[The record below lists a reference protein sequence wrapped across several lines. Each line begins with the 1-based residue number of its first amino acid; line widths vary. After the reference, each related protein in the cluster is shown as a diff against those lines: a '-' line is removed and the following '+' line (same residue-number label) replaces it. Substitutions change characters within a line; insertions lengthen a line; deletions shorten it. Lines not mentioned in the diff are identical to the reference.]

1 MSNYYL
7 SPERAPWRLHDAG
20 RLAGLRYFRDPAI
33 SLKAAVSRKLAV
45 NVSHQALFPA
55 GSIDCRTAITDRSR
69 LYHF

>member
-45 NVSHQALFPA
+45 NDAMKALQRGFA
-55 GSIDCRTAITDRSR
+55 
-69 LYHF
+69 